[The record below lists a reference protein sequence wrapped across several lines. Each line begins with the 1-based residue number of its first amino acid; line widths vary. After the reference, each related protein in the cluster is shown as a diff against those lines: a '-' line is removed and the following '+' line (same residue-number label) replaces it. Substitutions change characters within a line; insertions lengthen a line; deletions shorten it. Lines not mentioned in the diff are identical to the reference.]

1 MAQWSTTGWWLR
13 PGTWFQR
20 FGNAL
25 VPPGMRADEWR
36 LVMLDAVLLVIGCGF
51 FVVAVLYTVACDR
64 I

>member
-1 MAQWSTTGWWLR
+1 
-13 PGTWFQR
+13 
-20 FGNAL
+20 
-25 VPPGMRADEWR
+25 